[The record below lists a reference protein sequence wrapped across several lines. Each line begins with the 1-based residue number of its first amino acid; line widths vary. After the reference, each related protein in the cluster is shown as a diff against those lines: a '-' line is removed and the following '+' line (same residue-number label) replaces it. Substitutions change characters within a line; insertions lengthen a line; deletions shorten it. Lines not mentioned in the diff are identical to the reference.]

1 MDSMHQL
8 TGEAGEGWENRNQK
22 GHKMREFITDK
33 YSRQSTCSDMH
44 FVDLLL
50 MERGDGESDVLI
62 TRNIKKINLFN
73 VF

>member
-1 MDSMHQL
+1 MHQL

-33 YSRQSTCSDMH
+33 YSSQFTCSHMH
-44 FVDLLL
+44 YVDLLR

-62 TRNIKKINLFN
+62 TRNIKKRNLFN
-73 VF
+73 IF